1 MHVTSCTINPSTGC
15 PGSSVTVT
23 VKVQPDYFDVGTYDV
38 RIYGK
43 FGSQAWSQIARKDG
57 WANPVGGEFTL
68 TATVTIPTN
77 ATVAYF
83 VGAKDFGEPT
93 PTNPH
98 YYQSVS
104 LPQLTSGTASVNK
117 TSGPAPLTV
126 QFTYTGGYD
135 VHNVRWEFGDGRSVT
150 GLPSVS
156 HTYNTPGQYLPLAY
170 PIDRC
175 GKQGYLRDLPWITV
189 RSTDCSN
196 PYGTNG
202 SYSCSGTTRIRCD
215 AGTWKPIEYN
225 SPQCGYQPP
234 RNCSNP
240 TGIHGGYGC
249 VGTNRS
255 KCLDGTW
262 YTVEYNS
269 PQCGGG
275 GQPNPAQGCT
285 NPVGASG
292 DVICQ
297 GTTRVQ
303 CNGTQWVVVEENS
316 PQCGYQP
323 PPGYDNCSSPT
334 GLHGTYRCSG
344 TTRMQCYD
352 GYWIAIEY
360 NSPQCSVNDP
370 PDPEPTSDDNTLV
383 VVGVG
388 VIAAIG
394 IGALWARKTGRI

>member
-1 MHVTSCTINPSTGC
+1 MHVTSCTVNPSTGC

-38 RIYGK
+38 RIYGSI
-43 FGSQAWSQIARKDG
+43 GSQAWSQIARKDG
-57 WANPVGGEFTL
+57 WANPIGGEFTL

-77 ATVAYF
+77 ATVAYTI
-83 VGAKDFGEPT
+83 GAKDFGEPT

-98 YYQSVS
+98 YYQEVW
-104 LPQLTSGTASVNK
+104 LPQLTSGTASVNQ

-135 VHNVRWEFGDGRSVT
+135 VQTVRWDFGDGQSVT
-150 GLPSVS
+150 GFPSVS
-156 HTYNTPGQYLPLAY
+156 HTYTTPGQYLPIAC

-175 GKQGYLRDLPWITV
+175 GKQGYLHELPWITV

-196 PYGTNG
+196 PHGTNG

-215 AGTWKPIEYN
+215 AGTWIPIEYN
-225 SPQCGYQPP
+225 SPTCGYQPP

-249 VGTNRS
+249 VGTNYS

-269 PQCGGG
+269 PQCRG
-275 GQPNPAQGCT
+275 GQPGPAQGCT

-303 CNGTQWVVVEENS
+303 CNGTRWVVVEENS

-323 PPGYDNCSSPT
+323 
-334 GLHGTYRCSG
+334 
-344 TTRMQCYD
+344 
-352 GYWIAIEY
+352 
-360 NSPQCSVNDP
+360 
-370 PDPEPTSDDNTLV
+370 PTSDDNTLV